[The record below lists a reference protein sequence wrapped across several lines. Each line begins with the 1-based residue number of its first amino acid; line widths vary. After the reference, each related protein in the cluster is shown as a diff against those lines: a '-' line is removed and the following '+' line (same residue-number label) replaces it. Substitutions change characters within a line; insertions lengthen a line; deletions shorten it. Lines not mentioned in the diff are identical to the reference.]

1 MNTKTRSIRYI
12 NWETERVQPGNE
24 TWVLPQITAQIGSHW
39 PLVRDLKGVSPTL
52 TLRGWIT
59 LAKNSDLTLD
69 GSAVTPQGLKNL
81 LGWLNT
87 TPRGQ
92 ILGALK
98 QTGDGVRWSAP
109 TPLVLSAFK
118 EFREVQYSEWDW
130 GDPNMK
136 ELVDGDIWEWSK
148 LFWIPQPWGSD
159 ELTQFRVGA
168 LEVKSGR
175 QQGTHR
181 KPESCSQVYGVT
193 DPEFKILPR
202 LMKLSLVQLWCFHP
216 RVRTPLMITNH
227 MNLDNPPPPLVD
239 SEILSSPTPQTS
251 SVWDV

>member
-24 TWVLPQITAQIGSHW
+24 TWVLPQLTAQIGSHW
-39 PLVRDLKGVSPTL
+39 PTVRGLVGISPTL

-59 LAKNSDLTLD
+59 LAKAGDLILD
-69 GSAVTPQGLKNL
+69 GSAVTALGLKNL
-81 LGWLNT
+81 LGWMNT
-87 TPRGQ
+87 TPRGE

-118 EFREVQYSEWDW
+118 EFRGVQYSEWDW
-130 GDPNMK
+130 TDPNMC
-136 ELVDGDIWEWSK
+136 ELVDGDILEWSK
-148 LFWIPQPWGSD
+148 HFYVQQPWTLD
-159 ELTQFRVGA
+159 ELVQFRVGA

-175 QQGTHR
+175 LQGTHR

-193 DPEFKILPR
+193 DGEFKALPR

-227 MNLDNPPPPLVD
+227 TDLDNYPPSLVD
-239 SEILSSPTPQTS
+239 SEVLGSPPPQTL